1 MPTLPGSLPSASASE
16 RLYAGLLALYPARY
30 RREYGPLM
38 AQLFRDLLRDTRWQ
52 VGSGGNA
59 ARARGLAA
67 LWLRVAAELGVTAAR
82 EHIAEMERCI
92 MEASARTGRRF
103 DPAAVMGMLLAAIA
117 VASGLLAKVVILELG
132 GSVAQATGLAVA
144 LNLSAAFIMERA
156 IHGRG
161 LVLLSVSL
169 LITASLLPFLW
180 VADPQAW
187 LRENTIEAFIV
198 ILAAAWSTQ
207 GRPRWPIL
215 VVAGILAVAQIAVSF
230 L

>member
-1 MPTLPGSLPSASASE
+1 VVGRPGLKAAPDPKTPGAAE
-16 RLYAGLLALYPARY
+16 RLYARLLTVYPARY
-30 RREYGPLM
+30 RQEYGPLM
-38 AQLFRDLLRDTRWQ
+38 RQLFRDLLRDTRRQ
-52 VGSGGNA
+52 GNGWA
-59 ARARGLAA
+59 TAR
-67 LWLRVAAELGVTAAR
+67 LWLRVGAELGVTAGR
-82 EHIAEMERCI
+82 EHITEMERCI
-92 MEASARTGRRF
+92 MEANARTGRRF

-117 VASGLLAKVVILELG
+117 IASGLLAKVVILELG